1 MPKVTV
7 GKKVPAFAADAT
19 GDQKIRS
26 KDLRGSH
33 VVLYFYPR
41 DSTPGCTLEGQ
52 DFRDNHTRFR
62 RAKTVILGV
71 SRDSIASH
79 EKFKTKQEFP
89 FELLSDADETLCK
102 LFDVIKQKNMY
113 GKKVMGIE
121 RSTFLIDKEGVLRKE
136 WRKVKVAGHVEDVLA
151 MRLHPDLAAVGA
163 GPARAGAE
171 PARFRQSRG
180 FGYQQEPGG
189 AART

>member
-7 GKKVPAFAADAT
+7 GKKVPAFAVEAT
-19 GDQKIRS
+19 GNEKIRS
-26 KDLRGSH
+26 KDLKGSH

-79 EKFKTKQEFP
+79 EKFKAAQGFP
-89 FELLSDADETLCK
+89 FELLADTDETLCK
-102 LFDVIKQKNMY
+102 LFDVIKQKNMC
-113 GKKVMGIE
+113 GKKVLGIE
-121 RSTFLIDKEGVLRKE
+121 RSTFLIDKEGVLQKE

-151 MRLHPDLAAVGA
+151 AVKA
-163 GPARAGAE
+163 L
-171 PARFRQSRG
+171 
-180 FGYQQEPGG
+180 
-189 AART
+189 